1 MQFSPKYG
9 IIKMLKSTTE
19 NQAKKTLP
27 AYFGKFGGMYVGELL
42 VPALEQLEQAFIE
55 SQTDEAF
62 LTEFNKLLTSYA
74 GRPTPL
80 TLCRNIVKN
89 PLAKIYLK
97 REDLLHGGAHKTNQV
112 LGQALLAKR
121 MGKTEIIAETGA
133 GQHGVATAIACSL
146 LGLKC
151 KVYMGAVDCQRQ
163 QPNVFRMQLMG
174 AEVIPVTA
182 GSGTLKDAVNEA
194 LRDWSANYDNAH
206 YLLGTAAGPHPFPT
220 IVREFQK
227 MIGEEAKQQLLAEEG
242 RLPDY
247 VIACVGGGSNAIGM
261 FNDFIGDE
269 SVKLIGVE
277 AGGKGIDTIHHGA
290 TLVAGTKGM
299 LHGNYTYIMQD
310 NVGQIE
316 ESYSVSAGLDYPAVG
331 PQHAQLKDSGRAQY
345 VPINDDEALEAFQLL
360 ARNEGII
367 PALES
372 SHALAHALKMADK
385 VTEETIFLV
394 NLSGRGDKDLAH
406 VNAIISPETAEK
418 SEVKHRGEA

>member
-1 MQFSPKYG
+1 M
-9 IIKMLKSTTE
+9 TE
-19 NQAKKTLP
+19 QTANQETVKAKKTLP
-27 AYFGKFGGMYVGELL
+27 AYFGEFGGMFVGELL

-55 SQTDEAF
+55 SQEDESF
-62 LTEFNKLLTSYA
+62 LAEFNDLLTNYA

-80 TLCRNIVKN
+80 TLTRNLCKN

-121 MGKTEIIAETGA
+121 MGKTEVIAETGA
-133 GQHGVATAIACSL
+133 GQHGVASAIACSL

-151 KVYMGAVDCQRQ
+151 KVYMGAVDCERQ
-163 QPNVFRMQLMG
+163 QPNVFRMRLMG

-194 LRDWSANYDNAH
+194 LRDWSANYENAH

-227 MIGEEAKQQLLAEEG
+227 MIGEEAKQQILKQEG

-261 FNDFIGDE
+261 FQDFIKE
-269 SVKLIGVE
+269 TNVKLIGVE
-277 AGGKGIDTIHHGA
+277 AGGKGVDTNQHGA

-310 NVGQIE
+310 KSGQIE

-331 PQHAQLKDSGRAQY
+331 PQHAFLKDTGRAQY
-345 VPINDDEALEAFQLL
+345 VPINDDEALSAFKTL
-360 ARNEGII
+360 AMNEGII

-372 SHALAHALKMADK
+372 SHALAQAIKMAEA
-385 VTEETIFLV
+385 VTEETVFLV

-406 VNAIISPETAEK
+406 VQTVLEAEEQNQG
-418 SEVKHRGEA
+418 EV

>member
-1 MQFSPKYG
+1 MSDTNNNTPNNTQETK
-9 IIKMLKSTTE
+9 LT
-19 NQAKKTLP
+19 KTRLP
-27 AYFGKFGGMYVGELL
+27 AYFGEFGGMYVGELL

-55 SQTDEAF
+55 SQTDEDF
-62 LTEFNKLLTSYA
+62 LTEFNNLLTKYA

-80 TLCRNIVKN
+80 TCCRNIVKN

-151 KVYMGAVDCQRQ
+151 KVYMGAVDCERQ
-163 QPNVFRMQLMG
+163 QPNVFRMKLMG

-194 LRDWSANYDNAH
+194 LRDWSANYENAH

-227 MIGEEAKQQLLAEEG
+227 MIGEEAKAQFYDEEG

-247 VIACVGGGSNAIGM
+247 VIAAVGGGSNAIGM
-261 FNDFIGDE
+261 FHDFIHEEG
-269 SVKLIGVE
+269 VKLIGVE
-277 AGGKGIDTIHHGA
+277 AGGKGIETDKHGA
-290 TLVAGTKGM
+290 TLVAGSKGM

-310 NVGQIE
+310 NFGQIQ

-331 PQHAQLKDSGRAQY
+331 PQHAFLKDTGRAQY
-345 VPINDDEALEAFQLL
+345 VAINDDEALAAFQAL
-360 ARNEGII
+360 ALNEGII

-372 SHALAHALKMADK
+372 SHALAQALKMAESA
-385 VTEETIFLV
+385 TTETIYLV

-406 VNAIISPETAEK
+406 VHAILSPDEASSAKT
-418 SEVKHRGEA
+418 VKHRGEA